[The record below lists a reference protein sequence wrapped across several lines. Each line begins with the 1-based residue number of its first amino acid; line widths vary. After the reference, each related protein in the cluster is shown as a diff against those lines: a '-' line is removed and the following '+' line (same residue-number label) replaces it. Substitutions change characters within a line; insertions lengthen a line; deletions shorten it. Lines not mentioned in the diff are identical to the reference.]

1 MTPYLA
7 CGSAAAGIC
16 FAVALWRLRAARS
29 PDRAYRA
36 AAMAGISGLL
46 VAGLP
51 LIWLALKTTHPSP

>member
-36 AAMAGISGLL
+36 VAMAGISGLL

-51 LIWLALKTTHPSP
+51 